1 MDPAEGAA
9 LVQDVARR
17 RAELLFQLSRL
28 QAEESAIR
36 RYLRQETNRSATQVS
51 PMMRW
56 DAA

>member
-36 RYLRQETNRSATQVS
+36 RYLRHKTSRAVAQVS